1 MAAADGDPMPIVG
14 LGELTAT
21 LDYTAALYGSAAANE
36 IIDQVKLITATCN
49 AYASATDSSHT
60 TARATWVTDVT
71 RLRKRIFELVARRLN
86 ER

>member
-1 MAAADGDPMPIVG
+1 MPIVG

-21 LDYTAALYGSAAANE
+21 LDYTAALYSSAAANE